1 MHYYTRSSTYTT
13 YHETILKVS
22 KYIQTDLRIIKKI
35 NLNFKKTE
43 SKCQTMLKFD
53 TQFEF
58 EVRKEGMVEF
68 EVIFCSCLNHFLT
81 K

>member
-1 MHYYTRSSTYTT
+1 
-13 YHETILKVS
+13 
-22 KYIQTDLRIIKKI
+22 
-35 NLNFKKTE
+35 
-43 SKCQTMLKFD
+43 MLKFD

-58 EVRKEGMVEF
+58 EVRKEGMAEF